1 MYYQVIFTG
10 AKGQNLTRHQ
20 TVKVQIILLF
30 RKITTTNLELNAL
43 YIRYSFSANFKVSR
57 KICGLC
63 LAPAHIN
70 KGQRDLSKPPS
81 AESQN
86 GV

>member
-30 RKITTTNLELNAL
+30 RKITTNLELNAL
-43 YIRYSFSANFKVSR
+43 YIRYSFSAFFKVSR
-57 KICGLC
+57 KICGFC

-70 KGQRDLSKPPS
+70 KGQRYLSKPPS